1 MNILDSVFMRD
12 PDIAWR
18 KIDGDILAVNP
29 RNNMI
34 YPIEDVA
41 ARIWELIDG
50 VKTCQAIA
58 DALTSEFDVDKDT
71 AGKDIRSFIEELAGA
86 GLIKRC

>member
-1 MNILDSVFMRD
+1 MRD

-18 KIDGDILAVNP
+18 KIEGDILAINP

-34 YPIEDVA
+34 YPMEDTA
-41 ARIWELIDG
+41 ARVWELIDG
-50 VKTCQAIA
+50 VKSCLAIK
-58 DALTSEFDVDKDT
+58 DAVISEFDVDEKTAEKDV
-71 AGKDIRSFIEELAGA
+71 RSFIEELAEA